1 MNMTNRFNQIS
12 AHIYVGRTSHVN
24 FYTMQILH
32 VTIALFFSL
41 ANCFGMPENEQSS
54 ITHVTLK
61 RIRQLKQFMLHRK
74 FLFTA
79 LTLAIAVHSFSQDTV
94 WLSKTG
100 TAITHK
106 DSAARFNV
114 IIKSNTDTQQVR
126 MLRYLRDG
134 SLLEELN
141 FFPYR
146 PTPVL
151 EGVFKRYKNG
161 QLVDERIY
169 HKNRLTGSH
178 KTYWPN
184 GQLRRN
190 DSYKDGE
197 FIEGKCYGRDGADT
211 VWFVHHIPASFPG
224 GTDSLQL
231 FMIRNFRYPPDAKRD
246 GIEGTVRV
254 RFTVS
259 AEGNLEDIEVVNKVN
274 PYLDR
279 EALRIV
285 NRMPKWIPAL
295 QDGDK
300 ANMVFILPVVFRLSE

>member
-1 MNMTNRFNQIS
+1 MNITDPFNQIS
-12 AHIYVGRTSHVN
+12 AHIYFGRTSHVK
-24 FYTMQILH
+24 FYTMQMLNE
-32 VTIALFFSL
+32 TIALFFSL
-41 ANCFGMPENEQSS
+41 ANCFGLPGNQQSS

-61 RIRQLKQFMLHRK
+61 RIGQLKK
-74 FLFTA
+74 FLFHRKLLFTA
-79 LTLAIAVHSFSQDTV
+79 CTLAMVVHSFSQDTV

-100 TAITHK
+100 SAITHR

-114 IIKSNTDTQQVR
+114 VFKNNPDTQQVR
-126 MLRYLRDG
+126 LLRYLRDG

-146 PTPVL
+146 PIPVL
-151 EGVFKRYKNG
+151 EGVFKRFKNG
-161 QLVDERIY
+161 QLVDERFY
-169 HKNRLTGSH
+169 HKNKLTGSH
-178 KTYWPN
+178 KTYWPD

-197 FIEGKCYGRDGADT
+197 FIEGRCYGRNGADT
-211 VWFVHHIPASFPG
+211 VWFVHHLPAMFPG
-224 GTDSLQL
+224 GTDSLKL
-231 FMIRNFRYPPDAKRD
+231 FMTRNFFYPPDAKRD
-246 GIEGTVRV
+246 GIEGIVRV

-259 AEGNLEDIEVVNKVN
+259 AEGNLEDVEVVNKVN

-285 NRMPKWIPAL
+285 NRMPKWIPAV

-300 ANMVFILPVVFRLSE
+300 VDMVFTLPVVFRLIE